1 MASLNSSYGI
11 GSSVRTP
18 QASFGNSS
26 VFATGADQSK
36 VATGMLGESAEKE
49 TKRNLHNQQV
59 EQQRKAGNSQLAST
73 VASAAVGASMG
84 GWWGAAA
91 GLVAG
96 IAGYSL

>member
-1 MASLNSSYGI
+1 MSKTGTYGL
-11 GSSVRTP
+11 GQSVRTP
-18 QASFGNSS
+18 QASFGNAS
-26 VFATGADQSK
+26 VFGTGADRSRT
-36 VATGMLGESAEKE
+36 ATGMLGESAERE
-49 TKRNLHNQQV
+49 TKRNLHNQQI

-73 VASAAVGASMG
+73 VASTVVGAQFG